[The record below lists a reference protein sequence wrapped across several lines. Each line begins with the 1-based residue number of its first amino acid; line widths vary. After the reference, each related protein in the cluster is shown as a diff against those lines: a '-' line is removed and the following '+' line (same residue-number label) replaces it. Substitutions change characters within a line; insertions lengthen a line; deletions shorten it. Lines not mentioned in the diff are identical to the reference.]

1 MDLRPLRDS
10 ADFRRLFFGEGI
22 SLFGSMVTY
31 VAIPFQIKELT
42 DSFIAVGLVGLLQ
55 FVPMVLAGLWG
66 GALADAA
73 NKRTVVLSCEASA
86 LLCSVVLIVNAL
98 APEPQLWLVYL
109 IAVLFATATALHYPS
124 AEAMTPL
131 LVSHD
136 ALPSASALKMTRMT
150 FASIGGPAIGGI
162 VLATWGTPW
171 AYGLD
176 AASYA
181 VSIVFFLRMASTP
194 RGATAERPSLRRIR
208 EGLAYARS
216 RRDLLG
222 TYLIDFAA
230 MFLAFPYALF
240 PFVADELNAPWSLG
254 WLYSAGAIGGL
265 LAAITSRWV
274 RHVPHHGRGVVIS
287 AACWGAAIGLF
298 GLATNVWLA
307 LALLALAG
315 AADTISGIFRTTM
328 WNQTVPDD
336 MRGRMVGIEL
346 LSFTAGPQ
354 LGQLR
359 GGLMAQVT
367 SLRFAIAS
375 GGFAAA
381 GFALLLAVFL
391 PDLWRYDLRTD
402 EHAARQ
408 RDSSARRSV
417 GGADDPADPPDS

>member
-1 MDLRPLRDS
+1 MDLRPLRES

-22 SLFGSMVTY
+22 SFFGSMVTY

-42 DSFIAVGLVGLLQ
+42 DSFVAVGLVGLLE
-55 FVPMVLAGLWG
+55 FIPLILAGLWG
-66 GALADAA
+66 GAIADAA
-73 NKRTVVLSCEASA
+73 NKRTVVLTCEAFA
-86 LLCSVVLIVNAL
+86 LLCTLTLVVNSLLPN
-98 APEPQLWLVYL
+98 PQVWVIYAT
-109 IAVLFATATALHYPS
+109 AVLFATSTAIQYPS

-131 LVSHD
+131 LVPHD
-136 ALPSASALKMTRMT
+136 QLADASALKMARMT
-150 FASIGGPAIGGI
+150 FGSIGGPAIGGI
-162 VLATWGTPW
+162 ILAAWGTPW

-176 AASYA
+176 AVTYGLSL
-181 VSIVFFLRMASTP
+181 IFFLRMAGTTKGTS
-194 RGATAERPSLRRIR
+194 AERPSLRRIR
-208 EGLAYARS
+208 EGLSYARS

-265 LAAITSRWV
+265 LAAVTSRWV
-274 RHVPHHGRGVVIS
+274 KRVHHHGRGVVLA
-287 AACWGAAIGLF
+287 AACWGSAIGVF
-298 GLATNVWLA
+298 GLATNVWWA
-307 LALLALAG
+307 LALLVVAG

-328 WNQTVPDD
+328 WNQTVPDE

-359 GGLMAQVT
+359 GGLMAQWT

-381 GFALLLAVFL
+381 AFALILAAAL
-391 PDLWRYDLRTD
+391 PALWGYDLRTD
-402 EHAARQ
+402 ANASRQ
-408 RDSSARRSV
+408 RLASEQR
-417 GGADDPADPPDS
+417 GAT

>member
-1 MDLRPLRDS
+1 MDLRPLRES

-22 SLFGSMVTY
+22 SFFGSMVTY

-42 DSFIAVGLVGLLQ
+42 DSFVAVGLVGLLQ

-73 NKRTVVLSCEASA
+73 DKRRVVLCCEAAA
-86 LLCSVVLIVNAL
+86 LLCTTVLIVNSVL
-98 APEPQLWLVYL
+98 PDPQLWVVYL
-109 IAVLFATATALHYPS
+109 TAVLFATATALQYPS

-136 ALPSASALKMTRMT
+136 QLPGASALKMTRMT
-150 FASIGGPAIGGI
+150 FGSIGGPAVGGM
-162 VLATWGTPW
+162 VLATWGTSW

-176 AASYA
+176 AVTYA
-181 VSIVFFLRMASTP
+181 ISMVFFIRMASTP
-194 RGATAERPSLRRIR
+194 KGTAAARPSLRRIQQ
-208 EGLAYARS
+208 GLAYARS

-240 PFVADELNAPWSLG
+240 PFVADELDAPWSLG

-265 LAAITSRWV
+265 LAAVTSRWV
-274 RHVPHHGRGVVIS
+274 SRVPHHGRGVVIS

-298 GLATNVWLA
+298 GLATDVWLA
-307 LALLALAG
+307 LVLLALAG
-315 AADTISGIFRTTM
+315 AADTVSGIFRTTM
-328 WNQTVPDD
+328 WNQTVPDE

-359 GGLMAQVT
+359 GGLMAQWT

-402 EHAARQ
+402 EYAARQ
-408 RDSSARRSV
+408 RDASSRRT
-417 GGADDPADPPDS
+417 GQADGHSEADLG